1 MCLTEKLRAIV
12 NYFTI
17 SSHDF
22 QIQTAVDSI
31 LIRPVIKVKRISKVE
46 IEI

>member
-17 SSHDF
+17 SSNDF
-22 QIQTAVDSI
+22 QIQATIDSI
-31 LIRPVIKVKRISKVE
+31 LIRSVIKIKRTSKVE